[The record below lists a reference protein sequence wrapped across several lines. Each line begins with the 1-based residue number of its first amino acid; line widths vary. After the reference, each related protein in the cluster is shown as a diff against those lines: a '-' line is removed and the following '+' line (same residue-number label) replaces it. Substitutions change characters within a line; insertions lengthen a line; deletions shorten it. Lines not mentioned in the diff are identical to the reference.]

1 MIEILTS
8 LAYVAIFIGVPILA
22 LVALN
27 VWLGRDDG

>member
-8 LAYVAIFIGVPILA
+8 IAYVALFIGVPIIA

-27 VWLGRDDG
+27 VWLGKDDG